1 MVGRGRRQ
9 PVRLGD
15 RLLVAR
21 SGRRTGRSRGPQG
34 RSTGLRR
41 SHRLISR
48 VSRHR
53 VWHGH
58 RAHRQRTHR
67 VGCGCSAQRTGS
79 AACGSVRRLSPRCR
93 AAGGAERANRRREH
107 GGRIRGVDD
116 ACHGLHELAV
126 EVHLADLQYRCLER
140 LNSPQPPAPKWPRRS
155 GRQSVL
161 QESVSAAEYA
171 APASQSYLGTHVDP
185 GRTRNTTGPR
195 GDYFFPA

>member
-1 MVGRGRRQ
+1 MQLDEAGRAELKRNLAALAEGGLSGERVVGRGRRQ

-140 LNSPQPPAPKWPRRS
+140 LNSPQPPPPN
-155 GRQSVL
+155 G
-161 QESVSAAEYA
+161 
-171 APASQSYLGTHVDP
+171 LGDP
-185 GRTRNTTGPR
+185 DDKVFCRNP
-195 GDYFFPA
+195 

>member
-1 MVGRGRRQ
+1 MQLDEAGRAELKRNLAALAEGGLSGERVVGRDRRQ

-41 SHRLISR
+41 SHRRISR

-67 VGCGCSAQRTGS
+67 VTGL
-79 AACGSVRRLSPRCR
+79 GVSVLLSVQALRLAGRCDAYLLGAGLLVVLSGPIGVASM
-93 AAGGAERANRRREH
+93 AAGY
-107 GGRIRGVDD
+107 V
-116 ACHGLHELAV
+116 
-126 EVHLADLQYRCLER
+126 
-140 LNSPQPPAPKWPRRS
+140 
-155 GRQSVL
+155 
-161 QESVSAAEYA
+161 VS
-171 APASQSYLGTHVDP
+171 
-185 GRTRNTTGPR
+185 TTPVMVCTSLR
-195 GDYFFPA
+195 